1 MKGRQKV
8 LFSAQRQVVRRRV
21 AKRQR
26 VLTILLL
33 ACGAY
38 LLWYRLDSSETAR
51 KNRELRQ
58 IAWQKDVEEIGAA
71 DRLQKNGEGA
81 GSGDDLLQE
90 AANEA
95 VADAEDVGE
104 SAGGTEETASGEM
117 TGFDSLLQINPDL
130 KGWISI
136 PGTALSLPVVQGK
149 DNDWYLTHD
158 FYGKQDRHGTIFADC
173 EANLTTGTPN
183 IVLYGHHMRDGS
195 MFGILKEYRDAAF
208 CREHPSFF
216 LYLSGEEREYEVYA
230 VLRNDIFEGNGAPF
244 QYYDYKEISDEE
256 TFEEYGRILAENA
269 IYDTGVEVQAGDELV
284 TLCTCDYGSEDQRL
298 LVVGRK
304 KRQENPR

>member
-1 MKGRQKV
+1 MKGRKQV

-26 VLTILLL
+26 ILTILLL

-38 LLWYRLDSSETAR
+38 LLWYRLDSSENAK
-51 KNRELRQ
+51 KNRELQQ
-58 IAWQKDVEEIGAA
+58 IAWQK
-71 DRLQKNGEGA
+71 
-81 GSGDDLLQE
+81 
-90 AANEA
+90 
-95 VADAEDVGE
+95 VGE
-104 SAGGTEETASGEM
+104 EADGTDNPQGTDGKAESGPSSQETLNTAAAEAEETGADTEGTEM
-117 TGFDSLLQINPDL
+117 TGFDALLQINPDL

-136 PGTALSLPVVQGK
+136 PGTVLSLPVVQGK

-173 EANLTTGTPN
+173 EADLTTGTPN

-195 MFGILKEYRDAAF
+195 MFGILKEYREAAF
-208 CREHPSFF
+208 CKEHPSFF

-244 QYYDYKEISDEE
+244 QYYDYKKISDEE
-256 TFEEYGRILAENA
+256 TFEEYGKILAENA

-298 LVVGRK
+298 LVVGRR

>member
-1 MKGRQKV
+1 MKGRKQV

-26 VLTILLL
+26 ILTILLL

-38 LLWYRLDSSETAR
+38 LLWYRLDSSENAR
-51 KNRELRQ
+51 KNRELQQ
-58 IAWQKDVEEIGAA
+58 IAWQK
-71 DRLQKNGEGA
+71 
-81 GSGDDLLQE
+81 
-90 AANEA
+90 
-95 VADAEDVGE
+95 VGE
-104 SAGGTEETASGEM
+104 EADGTDDPQGTDGKAESGPPSQGTLNTAAAEGEETGADTEGTGM
-117 TGFDSLLQINPDL
+117 TGFDALLQINPDL

-136 PGTALSLPVVQGK
+136 PGTVLSLPVVQGK

-173 EANLTTGTPN
+173 EADLTTGTPN

-195 MFGILKEYRDAAF
+195 MFGILKEYREAAF
-208 CREHPSFF
+208 CKEHPSFF

-244 QYYDYKEISDEE
+244 QYYDYKKISDEE
-256 TFEEYGRILAENA
+256 TFEEYGKILAENA

-298 LVVGRK
+298 LVVGRR

>member
-1 MKGRQKV
+1 M

-26 VLTILLL
+26 VLTVLLL
-33 ACGAY
+33 ICGLY

-58 IAWQKDVEEIGAA
+58 IAWQQVKEPAGSVSSMKKNDGEAG
-71 DRLQKNGEGA
+71 NGEK
-81 GSGDDLLQE
+81 
-90 AANEA
+90 
-95 VADAEDVGE
+95 
-104 SAGGTEETASGEM
+104 SAGGTAELEAEDTGADTEETAFEEL
-117 TGFDSLLQINPDL
+117 TGFETLLQINEDL

-136 PGTALSLPVVQGK
+136 PGTVLSLPVVQGK

-173 EANLTTGTPN
+173 EADLTAGTPN

-195 MFGILKEYRDAAF
+195 MFGILKGYREAAF

-216 LYLSGEEREYEVYA
+216 LYLSGEDREYEVYA
-230 VLRNDIFEGNGAPF
+230 VVRNDIFVGNKAPF
-244 QYYDYKEISDEE
+244 QYYDYKKIDDEE
-256 TFEEYGRILAENA
+256 TFEEYCTILAENA
-269 IYDTGVEVQAGDELV
+269 IYDTGVKVQAGDELV
-284 TLCTCDYGSEDQRL
+284 TLCTCDYGSADQRL
-298 LVVGRK
+298 LVVGRR